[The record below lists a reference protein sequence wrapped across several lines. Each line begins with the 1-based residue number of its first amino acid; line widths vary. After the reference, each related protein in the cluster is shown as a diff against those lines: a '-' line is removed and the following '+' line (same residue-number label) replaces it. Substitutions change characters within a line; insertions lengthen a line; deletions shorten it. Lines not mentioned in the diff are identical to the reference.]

1 MYFLSIT
8 QSTTWVKKESELEAV
23 KAAADAL
30 LNSNNNGVGKFLK
43 TLPPWM
49 TDNKLLE
56 NVKTI
61 QDDIS
66 LQAKNLRQKS
76 CLPFIRL
83 RSSFKG
89 I

>member
-1 MYFLSIT
+1 MFIT

-30 LNSNNNGVGKFLK
+30 LNLNSNGVGKFLK
-43 TLPPWM
+43 SLPPWM
-49 TDNKLLE
+49 TENKLLD

-61 QDDIS
+61 QNDIS
-66 LQAKNLRQKS
+66 LQAKSLRQQS